1 MKWQLIIAGIIALP
15 ILALFGGIGFLAYQ
29 IGENWDAR
37 TTDTLIAGM
46 VATCSG
52 GAVVA
57 AMLLALFIGIPFAIR
72 MFGEAGA
79 SRRAWREPA
88 ALPPFEP
95 SVGRRPTM
103 IDGNWQSLP
112 APPTTPPWGITG
124 GGNSRLLPPPQQD
137 NRFRLAKQEQEWAGN
152 GQDGL

>member
-1 MKWQLIIAGIIALP
+1 MKWQLIIVGVIALP

-79 SRRAWREPA
+79 SRRAWREAGAPA
-88 ALPPFEP
+88 PFEP
-95 SVGRRPTM
+95 PVGRRPTM

-112 APPTTPPWGITG
+112 AQPATPPWGITG

-137 NRFRLAKQEQEWAGN
+137 NRFRLTKQEREWTGN
-152 GQDGL
+152 GEDGL